1 MNPHELITANRT
13 TRSPYHR
20 WSQDETLVASVRG
33 EVLESGHAGRFF
45 LGMDAVLLA
54 IADGVGSGEGGTPP
68 AQQALEAALAEVRAR
83 AGEERLVDLIDHA
96 FAAANRAVAPAQLPA
111 EDEIELWNY
120 GSTLTVAL
128 VNGLH
133 VWIAHIG
140 DSRAYLVRRD
150 RIFRLTADHTLVELL
165 VRAGQITRAEA
176 AAHQFKNVM
185 LATLGSF
192 LEVKPSIVRL
202 ELRPGDRLILCTN
215 GVSDV
220 VSEEAIAA
228 EVANAKDTN
237 AACTSVVD
245 AVLAA
250 GLIDHATILVA
261 EVTGAGD
268 SDGVAA
274 EPVVTVVRDLLAE
287 REQEIAHDPDA
298 NPRLRDS

>member
-1 MNPHELITANRT
+1 MNPHELITANRSAT
-13 TRSPYHR
+13 SPYHR

-33 EVLESGHAGRFF
+33 EVVESGQMGRFS

-54 IADGVGSGEGGTPP
+54 IADGVGSGAGDTPP
-68 AQQALEAALAEVRAR
+68 ARQALGAALAEVRAR

-96 FAAANRAVAPAQLPA
+96 FEAANRAVAPTHLPA
-111 EDEIELWNY
+111 EDVVELWNY
-120 GSTLTVAL
+120 GSTLTMAL

-150 RIFRLTADHTLVELL
+150 RIFRLTHDHTLVELL

-176 AAHQFKNVM
+176 ATHQFKNVM

-192 LEVKPSIVRL
+192 LEVTPSIVRL
-202 ELRPGDRLILCTN
+202 ELRPGDRLVLCTN

-220 VSEEAIAA
+220 VSEEALAA
-228 EVANAKDTN
+228 EVAKATDAN
-237 AACTSVVD
+237 AACASVVD
-245 AVLAA
+245 AVLGA
-250 GLIDHATILVA
+250 GLTDHATILVA

-268 SDGVAA
+268 SDGGAA
-274 EPVVTVVRDLLAE
+274 EPAVTVVRDVLAE

-298 NPRLRDS
+298 NLRLRDS